1 MITCRKCA
9 KENQDHYKFCLGC
22 GAELPREQGPKPAS
36 AQTPSHGVKPVTT
49 DAPPGPTVASP
60 QQVSNKAAMA
70 ATALV
75 SSLPSPGASASSGQH
90 APAPAQPTATAYV
103 AQPAT
108 TATPIAPAVE
118 GGGTIS
124 CPQCN
129 HANPRSNR
137 FCAACGYNLSA
148 AAQMIPSAPPMA
160 QPAAAAAMRPIT
172 MVALR
177 ADGSESGNYTL
188 PDSAQVTVGRDTG
201 SIFAGDSYLSPRHA
215 TLSRRSNDVIVR
227 DAGSLNGVYL
237 KLRPHEPWVLDFG
250 DVFRIGQEI
259 VRFEELVQQPATP
272 DGVKRFGSP
281 AKGYI
286 GRLALV
292 IGRDTTGNAFP
303 VPERGVHCGRERG
316 DILFSEDGY
325 VSGLHCR
332 IGKSNDGKTTLMDVG
347 SSNGTFIRLKTE
359 HTLQSGDIL
368 LMGQQLFRVDF

>member
-22 GAELPREQGPKPAS
+22 GAELPREQGPKPFS
-36 AQTPSHGVKPVTT
+36 AQTPSHGVKPIATGVPP
-49 DAPPGPTVASP
+49 APAAGSP

-70 ATALV
+70 ATAMV
-75 SSLPSPGASASSGQH
+75 TSLPTPGGGGSGQFT
-90 APAPAQPTATAYV
+90 TATAPPMASTYAV
-103 AQPAT
+103 QAPPS
-108 TATPIAPAVE
+108 ATPMAPAVE
-118 GGGTIS
+118 AGGTTIN

-129 HANPRSNR
+129 QTNPRSNR

-160 QPAAAAAMRPIT
+160 QPTAVPTMKPIM

-177 ADGSESGNYTL
+177 ADGSESGNFLL
-188 PDSAQVTVGRDTG
+188 PEAVQVTVGRDTG

-215 TLSRRSNDVIVR
+215 TITRRGNDIVVR

-332 IGKSNDGKTTLMDVG
+332 IGKSSDGLTTLMDVG

-359 HTLQSGDIL
+359 HTLVSGDVL

>member
-22 GAELPREQGPKPAS
+22 GAELPRETGPKPFS
-36 AQTPSHGVKPVTT
+36 AQTPAHGMKAVGQS
-49 DAPPGPTVASP
+49 APPAAPAVSAAASP
-60 QQVSNKAAMA
+60 KAAMA

-75 SSLPSPGASASSGQH
+75 GSVPPAAPPPTAAAYAPQVRAQAPSSPPGAPEA
-90 APAPAQPTATAYV
+90 AATV
-103 AQPAT
+103 
-108 TATPIAPAVE
+108 
-118 GGGTIS
+118 S
-124 CPQCN
+124 CPQCS
-129 HANPRSNR
+129 HVNPRTNR
-137 FCAACGYNLSA
+137 FCAACGYNLTA

-160 QPAAAAAMRPIT
+160 PAPAAAPVRPVT

-177 ADGSESGNYTL
+177 ADGSEAGSYPL
-188 PDSAQVTVGRDTG
+188 PDTPQLTVGRDTG
-201 SIFAGDSYLSPRHA
+201 AIFAGDSYLSPRHA
-215 TLSRRSNDVIVR
+215 TITRRASDILVR

-237 KLRPHEPWVLDFG
+237 KLRPHEPWPLDFG

-259 VRFEELVQQPATP
+259 VRYEELVQQPATA
-272 DGVKRFGSP
+272 DGVRRFGSP

-332 IGKSNDGKTTLMDVG
+332 IGKATDGKTTLTDVG
-347 SSNGTFIRLKTE
+347 SSNGTFIRLKIE